1 MAPQP
6 LNASVLE
13 VTDFSGGMTD
23 YYIGGDSNKY
33 EKADNLL
40 IVKHG
45 NSGKLFTR
53 PGSEI
58 YDSTNYQIPA
68 GAQRVGTLK
77 YFGDQL
83 FVHSGRDLYYISG
96 GSWVTMAGPSSNKL
110 FPSGVGVSTAVS
122 TAVWNKHLYFTNSD
136 FSKVQKVYKDGGGTW
151 RLRTAGLPSMSAPT
165 VTAGGAGSGNYI
177 YRFLYYYT
185 YTVGTV
191 VYEDR
196 GATVEVSLANSVA
209 PDSTAVAITNI
220 PALANGS
227 THNYDTASSNLKVEI
242 YRTTDDGQNFFKVGS
257 VNNGTTT
264 FNDTV
269 SDATLQLQL
278 PLYTE
283 DGSPENGE
291 PPLCKYIHV
300 VDDRGFYGHTKEGS
314 EIFSNR
320 VYQSIPGDIDSVP
333 EDYFVDVQDEI
344 AGLSSVASNPIVLCT
359 NFVYRLD
366 GAYDGV
372 GTGFITAQKI
382 SDIAGCVSNLSIVQ
396 TQQGIFWAGNDG
408 FYFSDGFQVSRVS
421 DSIDKTYQDLI
432 ASADRRR
439 RIYGVY
445 EPKKK
450 RIWWAVQKEGDA
462 TDCDTCFIL
471 DLNFGMSSDMPFTT
485 ASGGANFSP
494 TALEFV
500 GKDLIRA
507 DSRGYL
513 FRHDESIYTDPKV
526 DTTSLPSTW
535 NEATIIYD
543 YKSSASNFGTIH
555 ARKWITGINVSCK
568 NETNLSLQ
576 INSIND
582 DGRLTASLRPIRIRG
597 FIVWGD
603 PDIYWGDESII
614 WNYKGLID
622 EQRRFPAAAGLRCQ
636 YKQIQ
641 LTNAQVAVIN
651 SDFAGTATV
660 DATLKTVTLDNP
672 STYDWPTESED
683 YYIAFEDDSYVNE
696 FLITDRADNVLTVA
710 DPLDQLQTAATSEWV
725 IRGKPKGEVLFL
737 LSFSI
742 PYTIMGRTSPHFQKS
757 GTGEVGT

>member
-1 MAPQP
+1 MELQ
-6 LNASVLE
+6 SSSILE
-13 VTDFSGGMTD
+13 ITDFSGGMTD

-58 YDSTNYQIPA
+58 YDDTNYQIPA
-68 GAQRVGTLK
+68 GAQRVGTIK
-77 YFGDQL
+77 YFIDQL
-83 FVHSGRDLYYISG
+83 FVHSRRDLYYISA

-110 FPSGVGVSTAVS
+110 FPSGVGDTTAVS
-122 TAVWNKHLYFTNSD
+122 TSVWNKHLFITNSD
-136 FSKVQKVYKDGGGTW
+136 FSKVQKVYKDGSGTW
-151 RLRTAGLPSMSAPT
+151 QLRTAGLPSMSAPT
-165 VTAGGAGSGNYI
+165 VTAGGAGGNNYL
-177 YRFLYYYT
+177 YRFIYYYT

-196 GATVEVSLANSVA
+196 GATVEVALTSSLAPN
-209 PDSTAVAITNI
+209 STAVAISNI

-227 THNYDTASSNLKVEI
+227 THNYDTASSNLKIEI
-242 YRTTDDGQNFFKVGS
+242 YRTTHNGQNFFKVGS

-264 FNDTV
+264 FNDTM
-269 SDATLQLQL
+269 SDTTLQDQL

-283 DGSPENGE
+283 DGSPENGD
-291 PPLCKYIHV
+291 PPLCKYMHV

-314 EIFSNR
+314 EVFSNR
-320 VYQSIPGDIDSVP
+320 VFQSIPGDIDSVP
-333 EDYFVDVQDEI
+333 GDYFVDVQDEI
-344 AGLSSVASNPIVLCT
+344 TGLSSVASNPIVLCT

-372 GTGFITAQKI
+372 GAGFITAQKI

-408 FYFSDGFQVSRVS
+408 FYFTDGFQVTRVS

-432 ASADRRR
+432 SDSDRKR

-445 EPKKK
+445 ETKKK
-450 RIWWAVQKEGDA
+450 RIWWAVQKEGSA

-485 ASGGANFSP
+485 ASGGSNFSP
-494 TALEFV
+494 TALEFI

-507 DSRGYL
+507 DSRGYI

-526 DTTSLPSTW
+526 DTTVAPSTW
-535 NEATIIYD
+535 GKSAIIYD
-543 YKSSASNFGTIH
+543 YKSPASNFGTIH
-555 ARKWITGINVSCK
+555 TRKWITSLNVSCK

-582 DGRLTASLRPIRIRG
+582 DGRLTASLKPIRIRG
-597 FIVWGD
+597 FVVWGE
-603 PDIYWGDESII
+603 PGIYWGDEKVI
-614 WNYKGLID
+614 WNYLGLID
-622 EQRRFPAAAGLRCQ
+622 EQRRFPASAGLRCQ

-641 LTNAQVAVIN
+641 LTNALVAIIN

-660 DATLKTVTLDNP
+660 DGFLKTVTLDD
-672 STYDWPTESED
+672 SATYEWPTESED
-683 YYIAFEDDSYVNE
+683 YYVAFEGDEYSQE
-696 FLITDRADNVLTVA
+696 FLITDRQDDVLTLY
-710 DPLDQLQTAATSEWV
+710 DPNDQMSDATNTKWV
-725 IRGKPKGEVLFL
+725 IRGKPKGEVMFL
-737 LSFSI
+737 LSISI
-742 PYTIMGRTSPHFQKS
+742 PYTIMGRTSPSFQKS